1 MTEHGTAEGECRIIR
16 PDESIVWV
24 HVYVKLIRDKDGEP
38 DRIDRVINDITERK
52 DLELQLRKNNVEQ
65 EEILNSIDDIVMFG
79 SIDDN
84 RCNYLSPSFEKIFGI
99 NKRLPLQTL
108 HQWAE
113 FVHPDDVEIV
123 YNHIME
129 LSEHGRAEHEF
140 RVIKPDGNVA
150 WLRARTKLISNKNG
164 TGEKILRILS
174 DITNYKEAE
183 LEGENLQ
190 KQLIQSQKM
199 ESVGRLAGGVAH
211 DFNNMLSV
219 IIGHADLSLR
229 CLTPGQPMHKTFT
242 QICKTAER
250 AGVLTHQL
258 LAFAGKQAIAPEVL
272 DINECIEGMLT
283 MLRRLIGEHVDLVW
297 QPGNNLDTV
306 KVDPS
311 QINHV
316 LAEVCLNAKDA
327 LDDNGTITISTGSAS
342 IDEALCAQQSELI
355 PGEYCTLTISDDGQ
369 GMDKET
375 LTNIFEP
382 FFTHKDMGKG
392 QGQGLGM
399 ATVYGIIEQNKG
411 FINIASEP
419 ALGTCVTIYLPRHT
433 NAAPLSLVTA
443 GKKLSLT
450 EDTTTIVLV
459 EDEPENLE
467 MYSTMLKGMGYNV
480 LAVGSPQ
487 ECLQLSK
494 SYTGQIDLLVTDVV
508 MPDMNG
514 RELADEFIASNPA
527 TKCLFMSG
535 YSAEVITR
543 NGVLVSGI
551 NFIEKPFSMQHFAT
565 KIKDVLNDPNNQ
577 YVSTTGNVIS
587 AQPVN
592 PNKASQ

>member
-1 MTEHGTAEGECRIIR
+1 
-16 PDESIVWV
+16 
-24 HVYVKLIRDKDGEP
+24 
-38 DRIDRVINDITERK
+38 
-52 DLELQLRKNNVEQ
+52 
-65 EEILNSIDDIVMFG
+65 
-79 SIDDN
+79 
-84 RCNYLSPSFEKIFGI
+84 
-99 NKRLPLQTL
+99 
-108 HQWAE
+108 
-113 FVHPDDVEIV
+113 
-123 YNHIME
+123 
-129 LSEHGRAEHEF
+129 
-140 RVIKPDGNVA
+140 
-150 WLRARTKLISNKNG
+150 
-164 TGEKILRILS
+164 
-174 DITNYKEAE
+174 
-183 LEGENLQ
+183 
-190 KQLIQSQKM
+190 
-199 ESVGRLAGGVAH
+199 
-211 DFNNMLSV
+211 
-219 IIGHADLSLR
+219 
-229 CLTPGQPMHKTFT
+229 
-242 QICKTAER
+242 
-250 AGVLTHQL
+250 
-258 LAFAGKQAIAPEVL
+258 
-272 DINECIEGMLT
+272 
-283 MLRRLIGEHVDLVW
+283 MLRRLIGEQIDLVW
-297 QPGNNLDTV
+297 QPGNDLDAV

-375 LTNIFEP
+375 LANIFEP
-382 FFTHKDMGKG
+382 FFTHKDMG

-399 ATVYGIIEQNKG
+399 ATVYGIIEQNNG

-433 NAAPLSLVTA
+433 NAAPLSLVTKDQKA
-443 GKKLSLT
+443 LLT

-480 LAVGSPQ
+480 LAVGTPQ

-494 SYTGQIDLLVTDVV
+494 SYTGRIDLLVTDVV

-514 RELADEFIASNPA
+514 RELADKFITSNPS

-551 NFIEKPFSMQHFAT
+551 NFIEKPFSMQNFAT

-587 AQPVN
+587 ALPIK